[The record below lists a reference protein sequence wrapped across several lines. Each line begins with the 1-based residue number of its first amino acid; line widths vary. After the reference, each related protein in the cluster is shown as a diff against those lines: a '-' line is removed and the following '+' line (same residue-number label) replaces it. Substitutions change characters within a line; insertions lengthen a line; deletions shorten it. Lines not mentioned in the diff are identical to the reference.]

1 MKPLLAVAAASLAL
15 AGCGASDESSS
26 EQFQGAEREVAD
38 KIEDLQSAGE
48 GRNAEDICSDILS
61 RQLVDELEAAGVN
74 CADEMDKAIEDS
86 DEFDLEVR
94 DVSVQGNEA
103 TARVQQGDDGPE
115 TTMEFVREAGQW
127 RATSL
132 NAG

>member
-61 RQLVDELEAAGVN
+61 RQLVDELEAAGAN